1 MTFLLIVLAIRFVF
15 MLLDKIGKEKYEF
28 DISKY
33 EDGPS
38 EHNVWW

>member
-1 MTFLLIVLAIRFVF
+1 MTFLLIVLGIRFLF
-15 MLLDKIGKEKYEF
+15 MLLDKIGKREDEF
-28 DISKY
+28 DMSEY

>member
-1 MTFLLIVLAIRFVF
+1 MTFLLIVLVIRFLF
-15 MLLDKIGKEKYEF
+15 MQLNKIGKEKDEF

>member
-1 MTFLLIVLAIRFVF
+1 MTFLLIVLGVRFLF
-15 MLLDKIGKEKYEF
+15 TLLDKIGKRKDEF
-28 DISKY
+28 DRSEY

>member
-1 MTFLLIVLAIRFVF
+1 MTFLLIVLGIRFLF
-15 MLLDKIGKEKYEF
+15 LLLDKIGKKEDAF
-28 DISKY
+28 DMSEY